1 MTHQEQWMNKSILRQ
16 ESNQY
21 FIEDV
26 KLTDIAQK
34 FGTPA
39 YVYSKKNIL
48 DQINFLQSALSDID
62 HLICFAVK
70 ANSNINI
77 LKLLAEL
84 GSGFDVVSGNELKR
98 CLLAGADKKKI
109 VFSGV
114 GKSYDEIKLA
124 IENDILSINIE
135 SLGEFERI
143 LEISKK
149 LNKPTN
155 CALRVNPD
163 IKIDS
168 HKYIETGT
176 KTSKFGLDMESV
188 NKISELSKENDFVNI
203 TTVACHIG
211 SQISDENLI
220 LKSLDY
226 VRDIADQL
234 SADGH
239 DLKFLDIGGGL
250 GIQYK
255 DEDKGDPKILLT
267 EVKNKLKDSHYQ
279 IILEPGRS
287 IVGTSGILLTKVEYI
302 KEAGEKKF
310 AIIDAGMN
318 DLIRPS
324 LYEAWHQVKE
334 VERSEVDMET
344 YDIAGPVC
352 ETGDVLA
359 KDRNLRIEPNDYLA
373 FMDVGAYGSVMSSNY
388 NSRLKPQEILVSKDA
403 VKVIKKKESFEDLIA
418 LEQ

>member
-1 MTHQEQWMNKSILRQ
+1 MQEVNEQL
-16 ESNQY
+16 
-21 FIEDV
+21 FIEDIPV
-26 KLTDIAQK
+26 IDLAKEYGSPLFI
-34 FGTPA
+34 
-39 YVYSKKNIL
+39 YSAKEIEDSFQSYKKEIR
-48 DQINFLQSALSDID
+48 DQD
-62 HLICFAVK
+62 LICYAVK

-124 IENDILSINIE
+124 IESDILSINIE

-176 KTSKFGLDMESV
+176 KTSKFGLDIESV

-344 YDIAGPVC
+344 YDLAGPVC

>member
-1 MTHQEQWMNKSILRQ
+1 M
-16 ESNQY
+16 
-21 FIEDV
+21 
-26 KLTDIAQK
+26 
-34 FGTPA
+34 
-39 YVYSKKNIL
+39 
-48 DQINFLQSALSDID
+48 
-62 HLICFAVK
+62 
-70 ANSNINI
+70 
-77 LKLLAEL
+77 
-84 GSGFDVVSGNELKR
+84 
-98 CLLAGADKKKI
+98 
-109 VFSGV
+109 
-114 GKSYDEIKLA
+114 A

-176 KTSKFGLDMESV
+176 KTSKFGLDIESV

>member
-1 MTHQEQWMNKSILRQ
+1 MQEVDEQL
-16 ESNQY
+16 
-21 FIEDV
+21 FIEDIPV
-26 KLTDIAQK
+26 IDLAKEYGSPLFI
-34 FGTPA
+34 
-39 YVYSKKNIL
+39 YSAKEIEDSFQSYKNEIR
-48 DQINFLQSALSDID
+48 DQD
-62 HLICFAVK
+62 LICYAVK

>member
-1 MTHQEQWMNKSILRQ
+1 MQEVNEQL
-16 ESNQY
+16 
-21 FIEDV
+21 FIEDIPV
-26 KLTDIAQK
+26 IDLAKEYGSPLFI
-34 FGTPA
+34 
-39 YVYSKKNIL
+39 YSAKEIEDSFQSYKKEIR
-48 DQINFLQSALSDID
+48 DQD
-62 HLICFAVK
+62 LICYAVK

-388 NSRLKPQEILVSKDA
+388 NSRLKPQEILVSKDS

>member
-1 MTHQEQWMNKSILRQ
+1 MQEVDEQL
-16 ESNQY
+16 
-21 FIEDV
+21 FIEDIPV
-26 KLTDIAQK
+26 IDLAKEYGSPLFI
-34 FGTPA
+34 
-39 YVYSKKNIL
+39 YSAKEIEGSFQSYKKEIR
-48 DQINFLQSALSDID
+48 DQD
-62 HLICFAVK
+62 LICYAVK

-124 IENDILSINIE
+124 IESDILSINIE

-388 NSRLKPQEILVSKDA
+388 NSRLKPQEILVSKDS

>member
-1 MTHQEQWMNKSILRQ
+1 MQEVDEQL
-16 ESNQY
+16 
-21 FIEDV
+21 FIEDIPV
-26 KLTDIAQK
+26 IDLAKEYGSPLFI
-34 FGTPA
+34 
-39 YVYSKKNIL
+39 YSAKEIEDSFQSYKKEIR
-48 DQINFLQSALSDID
+48 DQD
-62 HLICFAVK
+62 LICYAVK

-234 SADGH
+234 SADSH

>member
-1 MTHQEQWMNKSILRQ
+1 MQEVDEQL
-16 ESNQY
+16 
-21 FIEDV
+21 FIEDIPV
-26 KLTDIAQK
+26 IDLAKEYGSPLFI
-34 FGTPA
+34 
-39 YVYSKKNIL
+39 YSAKEIEDSFQSYKKEIR
-48 DQINFLQSALSDID
+48 DQD
-62 HLICFAVK
+62 LICYAVK

-388 NSRLKPQEILVSKDA
+388 NSRLKPQEILVSKDV

>member
-1 MTHQEQWMNKSILRQ
+1 MQEVDEQL
-16 ESNQY
+16 
-21 FIEDV
+21 FIEDIPV
-26 KLTDIAQK
+26 IDLAKEYGSPLFI
-34 FGTPA
+34 
-39 YVYSKKNIL
+39 YSAKEIEGSFLSYKKEIR
-48 DQINFLQSALSDID
+48 DQD
-62 HLICFAVK
+62 LICYAVK

-124 IENDILSINIE
+124 IESDILSINIE

>member
-1 MTHQEQWMNKSILRQ
+1 MQEIDGQLL
-16 ESNQY
+16 
-21 FIEDV
+21 IEDIPV
-26 KLTDIAQK
+26 IDLAKEYGSPLFI
-34 FGTPA
+34 
-39 YVYSKKNIL
+39 YSAKEIERSFQSYKEEIR
-48 DQINFLQSALSDID
+48 DQD
-62 HLICFAVK
+62 LICYAVK

-77 LKLLAEL
+77 LKLLAGL

-98 CLLAGADKKKI
+98 CLLAGADKRKI

-114 GKSYDEIKLA
+114 GKSYDEIKFA

-149 LNKPTN
+149 LNKPIN

-188 NKISELSKENDFVNI
+188 NKISELSKDNDFVNI

-267 EVKNKLKDSHYQ
+267 EVKNKLKNSHYQ
-279 IILEPGRS
+279 LILEPGRS

-334 VERSEVDMET
+334 VERSEANMET
-344 YDIAGPVC
+344 YDLAGPVC

-388 NSRLKPQEILVSKDA
+388 NSRLKPQEILVTKDA

>member
-1 MTHQEQWMNKSILRQ
+1 MQEVNEQLL
-16 ESNQY
+16 
-21 FIEDV
+21 IEDIPV
-26 KLTDIAQK
+26 IDLAKEYGSPLFI
-34 FGTPA
+34 
-39 YVYSKKNIL
+39 YSAKEIEDSFQSYKKEIR
-48 DQINFLQSALSDID
+48 DQD
-62 HLICFAVK
+62 LICYAVK

-388 NSRLKPQEILVSKDA
+388 NSRLKPQEILVSKDV

>member
-1 MTHQEQWMNKSILRQ
+1 MQEVDEQL
-16 ESNQY
+16 
-21 FIEDV
+21 FIEDIPV
-26 KLTDIAQK
+26 IDLAKEYGSPLFI
-34 FGTPA
+34 
-39 YVYSKKNIL
+39 YSAKEIEDSFQSYKKEIR
-48 DQINFLQSALSDID
+48 DQD
-62 HLICFAVK
+62 LICYAVK

-176 KTSKFGLDMESV
+176 KTSKFGLDIESV